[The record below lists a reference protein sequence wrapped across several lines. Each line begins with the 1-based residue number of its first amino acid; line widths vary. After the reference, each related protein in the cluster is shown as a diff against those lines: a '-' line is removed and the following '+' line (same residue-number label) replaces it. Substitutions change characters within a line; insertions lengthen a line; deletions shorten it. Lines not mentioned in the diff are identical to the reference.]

1 MDAPLTMNVRRGRR
15 EKTTTCSLPEIQIA
29 GSLPTCTQRKL
40 VLVSAIFFSE
50 APPTPISLSSTGSPS
65 WRKSSE
71 TIVSCAQA
79 PPRLAGNVLVW
90 RRDNLTLRLEGAHLT
105 LQDAET
111 LAENIE

>member
-1 MDAPLTMNVRRGRR
+1 
-15 EKTTTCSLPEIQIA
+15 
-29 GSLPTCTQRKL
+29 L